1 LEFREHRLAN
11 GLEII
16 AECNPR
22 AYSTAMAF
30 FVRAGSRDETDA
42 LSGVSHFL
50 EHMAFKGTARRSAAD
65 VNRELDELGASS
77 NAFTSEEQTVYY
89 ATVLPE
95 YQQPALD
102 LLCDI
107 MRPALREEDFRTEKQ
122 VILEEIAKYD
132 DQPPFGAYE
141 KSMAVHFGD
150 HPMARSVLG
159 TTDSVSGLSPDQMR
173 AYFENRY
180 CPNNMALVAAGNV
193 DFDRLVAQTEEACGH
208 WTPQSATRPTPP
220 ATYQPRCEV
229 FPNDT
234 ATQQYVV
241 QVANGPASED
251 PSRYAARLLSAIVG
265 DESGSRFFWE
275 LIDTGQ
281 AEYAA
286 MWTYDFQGVGIYMS
300 VLCGVPE
307 DTEANLRQMRQMLRQ
322 VESDGVTEEELQQ
335 AKNKICSHVV
345 LQSERPT
352 SRLIAVGS
360 NWLQRHKY
368 QTVRQLVGEFQAV
381 TRQDIADVI
390 GKYPLTQQTTV
401 AVGPLRE
408 LSAPA

>member
-1 LEFREHRLAN
+1 MEFREHRLAN

-50 EHMAFKGTARRSAAD
+50 EHMAFKGTTRRSAAD

-150 HPMARSVLG
+150 HPMSRSVLG
-159 TTDSVSGLSPDQMR
+159 TTDSVSSLSPDQMR

-193 DFDRLVAQTEEACGH
+193 DFERLVAQTEEACGR
-208 WTPQSATRPTPP
+208 WMSQSAERLTPP
-220 ATYQPRCEV
+220 ATFQPRCEV
-229 FPNDT
+229 FANDT

-241 QVANGPASED
+241 QIANGPSSEE

-286 MWTYDFQGVGIYMS
+286 MWSYDFQGVGIYMS
-300 VLCGVPE
+300 VLCGAPE
-307 DTEANLRQMRQMLRQ
+307 DTEANLRQMRQMLQQ

-368 QTVRQLVGEFQAV
+368 QTVRQLVSEFRAV

-390 GKYPLTQQTTV
+390 EKYPLTRQTTV

-408 LSAPA
+408 LSTPA